1 MIKDSSQSTHTRV
14 RAVVTGAVILDVSHR
29 FVAPKSP
36 ADQTQRE
43 SLLSRVQIGLN
54 TISPASRRMLTA
66 LRKSMLV
73 SFSLSDGYLF
83 EPVNRARL
91 ADELGRAALV
101 PYDIKIL
108 RGLAKSRF
116 VIEQRRALPRK
127 QYGEIWLGAG
137 AEFIYSITPEILY
150 CLLQL
155 DPDERPRLN
164 TLQNKA
170 AMIAATER
178 GARVVDVQPRLVPG
192 RQQLLT
198 KSETTLVDRV
208 LNWLMKL

>member
-1 MIKDSSQSTHTRV
+1 MVNTNSQSTHARG
-14 RAVVTGAVILDVSHR
+14 RAVAPERVILDVSHR

-43 SLLSRVQIGLN
+43 ALLTSVERALN
-54 TISPASRRMLTA
+54 NISPASRRMLTA

-101 PYDIKIL
+101 PYDIKVL
-108 RGLAKSRF
+108 RGLDRMKFIAER
-116 VIEQRRALPRK
+116 RRALPRK

-137 AEFIYSITPEILY
+137 AEFIYSIKPEILY

-178 GARVVDVQPRLVPG
+178 GARVVDAQPRLVPG
-192 RQQLLT
+192 RQQLLR

-208 LNWLMKL
+208 LDWLMKW